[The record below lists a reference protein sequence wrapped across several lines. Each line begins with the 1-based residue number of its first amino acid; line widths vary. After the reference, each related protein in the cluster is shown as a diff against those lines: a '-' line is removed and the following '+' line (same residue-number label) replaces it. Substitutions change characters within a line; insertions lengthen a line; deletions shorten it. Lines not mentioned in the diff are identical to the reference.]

1 MANTKLTFFCETG
14 DGASMECSQHERNIV
29 VSILC
34 GDEYLDILLDI
45 PTAIKFAKTVRTEI
59 NIAKLY
65 DDKNWLDGY
74 IKEEGSNE

>member
-14 DGASMECSQHERNIV
+14 DRTAMECSQYERNIV
-29 VSILC
+29 VSISC

-59 NIAKLY
+59 NNAKIY

-74 IKEEGSNE
+74 IKKEGSNE